1 MSYMQELYKLGKNIL
16 VRRLKDAMWRLPKW
30 SNLKINFDVV
40 FNKQESRSC
49 SRIVIRDSNGGV
61 LRSKT
66 VMNDNIPLTFAM
78 KVLACI
84 QTAQMGLGMGLPVVE
99 VECVTSKNRVS
110 RNWVSEPRVV
120 TSSF

>member
-1 MSYMQELYKLGKNIL
+1 MSYMRELYKLGKNIL

-30 SNLKINFDVV
+30 
-40 FNKQESRSC
+40 
-49 SRIVIRDSNGGV
+49 
-61 LRSKT
+61 SKT

-99 VECVTSKNRVS
+99 
-110 RNWVSEPRVV
+110 
-120 TSSF
+120 